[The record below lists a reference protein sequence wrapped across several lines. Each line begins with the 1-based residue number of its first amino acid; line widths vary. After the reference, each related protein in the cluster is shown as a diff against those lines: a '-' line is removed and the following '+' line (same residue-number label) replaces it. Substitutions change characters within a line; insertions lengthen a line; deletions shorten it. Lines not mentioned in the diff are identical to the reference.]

1 MTPPSETTSVT
12 VEVEG
17 EPALLV
23 GSVPDAVD
31 FEPPTVEVAA
41 VLPPLLTVPPCPLSS
56 KLLDSL
62 VPHAQAKARTSAK
75 GEEYRRTIR
84 PRSDI
89 KAS

>member
-1 MTPPSETTSVT
+1 MTPPSETTSTSVD
-12 VEVEG
+12 G

-23 GSVPDAVD
+23 GSVLVVADV
-31 FEPPTVEVAA
+31 EPPAVVATE
-41 VLPPLLTVPPCPLSS
+41 VLPPLLTEPPCPLSS
-56 KLLDSL
+56 KPPDSL
-62 VPHAQAKARTSAK
+62 VLHAQAKARTSAE

>member
-23 GSVPDAVD
+23 GVVLVSADV
-31 FEPPTVEVAA
+31 EPPTVEATE

-56 KLLDSL
+56 KPPDSL
-62 VPHAQAKARTSAK
+62 VPQAEA
-75 GEEYRRTIR
+75 
-84 PRSDI
+84 
-89 KAS
+89 

>member
-1 MTPPSETTSVT
+1 MTPPSETTST
-12 VEVEG
+12 SVEG

-23 GSVPDAVD
+23 GSVLVVAAGEPPAVD
-31 FEPPTVEVAA
+31 ATE
-41 VLPPLLTVPPCPLSS
+41 VLPPLLTVVPPCPLSS
-56 KLLDSL
+56 KPFDSL
-62 VPHAQAKARTSAK
+62 VLQAEAKARTSAK